1 MANTE
6 TIAAV
11 KTGLR
16 IRHDMLDADIARQVT
31 ACLADLRI
39 SGVTDKKDD
48 TDPLIRQ
55 ACVIWCRIQYAN
67 DETRAERLQKAYDAL
82 KASMTLSGDYRY
94 EE

>member
-31 ACLADLRI
+31 ACLADLRM
-39 SGVTDKKDD
+39 SGVTD